1 MGASKCQAIATVV
14 AWVFV
19 LLLVSACGNGDFSR
33 GSLPAKQVKGHV
45 SEVIGRNI
53 IEVETLRI
61 KDSTGKDWT
70 FTTEG
75 FVGFTPSHI
84 RQHQL
89 FGESVVVS
97 YVEKGGK
104 LVAVEIAD

>member
-1 MGASKCQAIATVV
+1 MRASKYQVIVTLMV
-14 AWVFV
+14 WVFV
-19 LLLVSACGNGDFSR
+19 LLLASACGNEDFSR
-33 GSLPAKQVKGHV
+33 GSPPAKQVKGHV

-53 IEVETLRI
+53 IEVETLPIR
-61 KDSTGKDWT
+61 DSTGKDWT

-89 FGESVVVS
+89 FGESVLVS

-104 LVAVEIAD
+104 LVAVQVAE